1 MERSPLQ
8 TLPIDELP
16 TWLHRLET
24 CLSTNRWAIDHPQL
38 VAGDVIFTDHQ
49 TAGRGQYDRIW
60 HGPIG
65 VLTASI
71 VVDGIALA
79 QRSGLALR
87 VGFAVI
93 EAIEALCP
101 SLQGVLQLKWPNDL
115 WIEGRKLAGILC
127 EAPGPIGR
135 DEAPNG
141 GRLGSRII
149 VGVGLNRCPDWQQ
162 FEPSIAD
169 RSTSLQDHVTI
180 VPDELAILAQLRQN
194 LLSITDRLAQSQG
207 QDPSGLGASL
217 GASIGAS
224 LGASIGG
231 NSGGDWGDDFARIS
245 ARDGLRD
252 RRLTVALGEETIVGI
267 GRGFNEWGHLCIE
280 LPDRRI
286 RAVASGRVIDWEI

>member
-1 MERSPLQ
+1 MARSPLQ
-8 TLPIDELP
+8 TLPIEELP

-38 VAGDVIFTDHQ
+38 VAGDVIFTDRQ
-49 TAGRGQYDRIW
+49 TAGRGQDDRIW

-115 WIEGRKLAGILC
+115 WIKGQKLAGILC
-127 EAPGPIGR
+127 EAPGPSGLEGR
-135 DEAPNG
+135 QLG
-141 GRLGSRII
+141 GRII

-162 FEPSIAD
+162 FDPSIAD
-169 RSTSLQDHVTI
+169 RSTSLQDHVAI
-180 VPDELAILAQLRQN
+180 VPEELAILVQLRQN
-194 LLSITDRLAQSQG
+194 LLAIADHLGQSQG
-207 QDPSGLGASL
+207 RGPGDLGPGFRA
-217 GASIGAS
+217 
-224 LGASIGG
+224 
-231 NSGGDWGDDFARIS
+231 DFARIS

-252 RRLTVALGEETIVGI
+252 RRITVAVAGETIVGI
-267 GRGFNEWGHLCIE
+267 GRGFNDVGHLCLE
-280 LPDRRI
+280 LPDRHI
-286 RAVASGRVIDWEI
+286 RFVASGRVIDWEI

>member
-8 TLPIDELP
+8 MLPIDELP
-16 TWLHRLET
+16 PWLHRLET

-38 VAGDVIFTDHQ
+38 LSGDVIFTDRQ
-49 TAGRGQYDRIW
+49 TAGRGQDNRIW

-65 VLTASI
+65 VLTTSI

-115 WIEGRKLAGILC
+115 WIKGQKLAGILC
-127 EAPGPIGR
+127 EAPGPSGL
-135 DEAPNG
+135 DG
-141 GRLGSRII
+141 SRLGSQLGGRSAGRII

-162 FEPSIAD
+162 FDPSIAD
-169 RSTSLQDHVTI
+169 RSTSLQDHVAI
-180 VPDELAILAQLRQN
+180 VPGELAILVQLRQN
-194 LLSITDRLAQSQG
+194 LLAIADHLGQSQG
-207 QDPSGLGASL
+207 QDPLDLAPGFRA
-217 GASIGAS
+217 
-224 LGASIGG
+224 
-231 NSGGDWGDDFARIS
+231 DFARIS

-267 GRGFNEWGHLCIE
+267 GRGFNDSGHLCIE
-280 LPDRRI
+280 LPDRQI
-286 RAVASGRVIDWEI
+286 RALASGRVIDWEL